1 MLVKNNPTLTSSCEF
16 AFLQTCA
23 NKAAVPCDAAVLC
36 GVSELAADIAEAPA
50 PRRIGF
56 DSSRSL
62 WPERAAAVK
71 PPVAFPPEALAAA
84 VDAAR
89 APALYLVPFGLEPPE
104 PPATFFDFPLSPFLP
119 IADNYHAGFASDN
132 FIKNSEILMLDLPPS
147 SGKSEFVLFS
157 NSFSHCLP
165 TQVGGDRQKTE
176 KKKRKTATAGYK

>member
-132 FIKNSEILMLDLPPS
+132 FIKNSEILMLDS
-147 SGKSEFVLFS
+147 
-157 NSFSHCLP
+157 
-165 TQVGGDRQKTE
+165 
-176 KKKRKTATAGYK
+176 TAQLW